1 MDQDGWLD
9 TGDVAEVDEEGFVYI
24 RDRREL
30 SVTFQRLA
38 RGKRESA
45 DEIVKDVIIRGG
57 ENVS

>member
-1 MDQDGWLD
+1 M
-9 TGDVAEVDEEGFVYI
+9 AEVDEEGFVYI
-24 RDRREL
+24 RDRREP

>member
-1 MDQDGWLD
+1 LDQDGWLD
-9 TGDVAEVDEEGFVYI
+9 TGDVAEVDEEGFVYV

>member
-1 MDQDGWLD
+1 LDQDGWLD